1 MTKKF
6 KMIKIWQEEL
16 RKAANPEKIKI
27 FMSFFKTGKGE
38 YGEGDKFIGLS
49 VPENRRVAKKYFDV

>member
-1 MTKKF
+1 
-6 KMIKIWQEEL
+6 MIKSWQKDL
-16 RKAANPEKIKI
+16 RDAANPNKIAV

-49 VPENRRVAKKYFDV
+49 VPENRKIRLNGHFSW